1 MFNTVQS
8 ILDQYID
15 GISRYNIYS
24 VEMQRGENPE
34 DLFFLCHIN
43 NAQYIVFETD
53 YIDSL
58 SQAVKDAARLFPE
71 YSIDSLRWLVKKDH
85 QAELATV
92 IMPRDISVDTKPS
105 RDVLILRPE
114 KSYLRYAILAI
125 EAKQGKSDRHYDPN
139 AYGHTR

>member
-1 MFNTVQS
+1 MFNAVQS

-58 SQAVKDAARLFPE
+58 SQTAKDAAGLFPE
-71 YSIDSLRWLVKKDH
+71 YSIESLRWLVKKDH
-85 QAELATV
+85 QTELATA
-92 IMPRDISVDTKPS
+92 IMPHNI
-105 RDVLILRPE
+105 
-114 KSYLRYAILAI
+114 YLNL
-125 EAKQGKSDRHYDPN
+125 ETLPPQHK
-139 AYGHTR
+139 